1 MGEDSLQLQ
10 IKQRYRSFLPQVDC
24 ASLIP
29 YSTITISPLI
39 ANSMIIE
46 TTILK
51 FMYHLKVYTL
61 KMPTFEAEVTFAL
74 RMALN
79 FG

>member
-1 MGEDSLQLQ
+1 MFFMCDILQLLNYNN
-10 IKQRYRSFLPQVDC
+10 KPSHNNLNDNWKPFL
-24 ASLIP
+24 
-29 YSTITISPLI
+29 
-39 ANSMIIE
+39 
-46 TTILK
+46 
-51 FMYHLKVYTL
+51 YHLKVYTL

>member
-10 IKQRYRSFLPQVDC
+10 IKHWYIRFLPQVDS

-29 YSTITISPLI
+29 YSTITINPLI
-39 ANSMIIE
+39 ANSMIIG
-46 TTILK
+46 TTILQ

-61 KMPTFEAEVTFAL
+61 KSPTFEAEVTFV
-74 RMALN
+74 
-79 FG
+79 